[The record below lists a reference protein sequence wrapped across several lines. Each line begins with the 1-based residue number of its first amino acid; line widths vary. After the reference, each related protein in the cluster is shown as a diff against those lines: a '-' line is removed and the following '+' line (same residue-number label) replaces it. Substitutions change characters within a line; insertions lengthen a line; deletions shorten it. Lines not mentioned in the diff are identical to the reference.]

1 MVAIGTF
8 DLVTSTGAATADA
21 LPPCHFLSFEQ
32 KREMLEQSLESIYLW
47 PPKGGLK
54 LDWQFLKMTGMF
66 THLVVPV
73 YYRALPERGNV
84 FP

>member
-32 KREMLEQSLESIYLW
+32 ERDALEQSLESIYLW

-54 LDWQFLKMTGMF
+54 LDWQLLKMTGMF
-66 THLVVPV
+66 THLAVLT
-73 YYRALPERGNV
+73 YYRVVPERGNV
-84 FP
+84 FL

>member
-8 DLVTSTGAATADA
+8 DLVTSTGAATVDA
-21 LPPCHFLSFEQ
+21 LPPCHLLSFEQ

-54 LDWQFLKMTGMF
+54 LDWQLLKMTGMF
-66 THLVVPV
+66 THLVVLT
-73 YYRALPERGNV
+73 YYRVLPERGNV
-84 FP
+84 FL

>member
-32 KREMLEQSLESIYLW
+32 KREMLEQSLERIYLW

-54 LDWQFLKMTGMF
+54 LEWKFLKMTGMF
-66 THLVVPV
+66 THLVVLT
-73 YYRALPERGNV
+73 YYRAVPERGNV

>member
-8 DLVTSTGAATADA
+8 DLVTSTGAATVDA

-32 KREMLEQSLESIYLW
+32 ERDALKQPLESIYLW

-54 LDWQFLKMTGMF
+54 LEWQFLKMTGMF
-66 THLVVPV
+66 THLAVLT
-73 YYRALPERGNV
+73 YYRVVLERGNV
-84 FP
+84 FL

>member
-8 DLVTSTGAATADA
+8 DLVPSTGATAADA
-21 LPPCHFLSFEQ
+21 LSPCHLLSFEQ

-54 LDWQFLKMTGMF
+54 LEWQFLKMAGMF
-66 THLVVPV
+66 THLVELT
-73 YYRALPERGNV
+73 YYRVEPERGNV
-84 FP
+84 LP